1 MNHRQTET
9 SKEIRLWIS
18 QVILPVGAILGTVFG
33 TSPEAR
39 EYVKDKGRKA
49 KEKIKAVIDKW

>member
-18 QVILPVGAILGTVFG
+18 QVFLPIGAFMGMIFLGF
-33 TSPEAR
+33 PESR

-49 KEKIKAVIDKW
+49 KEKIKTVINKW

>member
-18 QVILPVGAILGTVFG
+18 QVFIPVGMILGMVFG
-33 TSPEAR
+33 ASPEAR
-39 EYVKDKGRKA
+39 EYVKDKSRKA
-49 KEKIKAVIDKW
+49 KEKIKTTVNKW